1 MSMAVAPRSNFRG
14 NRIEIDHDNPHRK
27 IGFVGALPGMDKAT
41 KKDRFVAAM
50 RKNLQC
56 QSINMPNIDTVT
68 IHYDGPLTP
77 TEVQGSFGATIN
89 PLGAGLDNPPPGA
102 TQVDSTF
109 AEPGKFQTFALV
121 CAIQWR
127 FDLDPI
133 MWTAKG
139 NAYTTPTSAVAKPVS
154 PDVLVSQ
161 VGGTGNG
168 DFGTTAALGV
178 AAGTMTPAVLE
189 WAWWCE
195 MAFYYMTRG
204 YNLQWQYGHNFNLLN
219 DNLRYTAFLP
229 SSAQEGSA
237 SSSEVD
243 INYFIRTSNFYYAS
257 ALASNSIF
265 LSIDR
270 IRAGND
276 TLGGV
281 AGQSVYH
288 PSRAFETVGATY
300 GGGGLR
306 PMLRGNAEFR
316 RLTTP
321 FLAWPGVPLGLKA
334 QVQSTD
340 DQLRMQNWFD
350 ATSGFG
356 GTPPASFTDYSNITA
371 GNTLAGTSGQTGVEL
386 SLDSGP
392 LAESLELFGQRTVF
406 KGGPFRLSVGFKGW
420 ELTPEQAE
428 MLRNQDVRDALQQG
442 CGCQVGWMGQ

>member
-1 MSMAVAPRSNFRG
+1 MPAVSPRSNFRS
-14 NRIEIDHDNPHRK
+14 NKVDTDRTSPFRQ
-27 IGFVGALPGMDKAT
+27 IGFGALPGADKAQR
-41 KKDRFVAAM
+41 KERFVAAM

-77 TEVQGSFGATIN
+77 AEVQGSFGATIN

-127 FDLDPI
+127 YDLDPV
-133 MWTAKG
+133 MWTLKG
-139 NAYTTPTSAVAKPVS
+139 NALTTPASAVAKPVS
-154 PDVLVSQ
+154 PDVFVSQ
-161 VGGTGNG
+161 VGGSGTG
-168 DFGTTAALGV
+168 DTAAAGALGLTS
-178 AAGTMTPAVLE
+178 GQTMLPATLE
-189 WAWWCE
+189 WAWWAE
-195 MAFYYMTRG
+195 MAFFYMTRG

-219 DNLRYTAFLP
+219 DTLRYTAFLP
-229 SSAQEGSA
+229 TNAQEGSA

-243 INYFIRTSNFYYAS
+243 VAFFVNQLNAYYVS
-257 ALASNSIF
+257 ALASTSIF
-265 LSIDR
+265 IVPDR

-276 TLGGV
+276 TLGGT
-281 AGQSVYH
+281 AGLSTFH
-288 PSRAFETVGATY
+288 PSRAFDTVGATY

-340 DQLRMQNWFD
+340 DQKRMQNYLD
-350 ATSGFG
+350 ATWGFG
-356 GTPPASFTDYSNITA
+356 GNVPAAFTDYVNITA
-371 GNTLAGTSGQTGVEL
+371 GNTVAGTAGTTGVEL
-386 SLDSGP
+386 SLDTET
-392 LAESLELFGQRTVF
+392 LAESLELNSQRVPF
-406 KGGPFRLSVGFKGW
+406 KGGPFRISVGFKGW

-428 MLRNQDVRDALQQG
+428 LLRNQDVRDALQQG
-442 CGCQVGWMGQ
+442 CGCQVGWQGS